1 MSTSNGNDDQCQVCN
16 TPGTSEVVEETN
28 WTKKTR
34 RCFSVFSGWKSWNRM
49 LSPLDFWVK
58 LEFSH
63 LSPWN
68 SLKILEISYL
78 NLPQNEG
85 DVTVTSSFYHV
96 TKHSVISWIWELGA
110 SNPVRVGTTCTLLQV
125 SFIQWSKQTCRGPFC
140 SIEGGMKKPTP
151 YWKN

>member
-1 MSTSNGNDDQCQVCN
+1 
-16 TPGTSEVVEETN
+16 
-28 WTKKTR
+28 
-34 RCFSVFSGWKSWNRM
+34 M

-68 SLKILEISYL
+68 SLKILEIPYL

-96 TKHSVISWIWELGA
+96 TKHSVISWILGNWA
-110 SNPVRVGTTCTLLQV
+110 QLARYSKFRLSNDPSKPVC
-125 SFIQWSKQTCRGPFC
+125 GPFC
-140 SIEGGMKKPTP
+140 SIEGGMKKTRPTET
-151 YWKN
+151 KLR